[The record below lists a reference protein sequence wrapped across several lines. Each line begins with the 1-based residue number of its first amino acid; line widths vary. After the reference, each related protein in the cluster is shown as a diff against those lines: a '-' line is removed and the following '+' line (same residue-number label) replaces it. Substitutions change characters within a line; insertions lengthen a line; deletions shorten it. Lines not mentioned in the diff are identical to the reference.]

1 MIRVKILTIPNQR
14 KISTICAEYTDHYR
28 QENEL
33 TAEIISAIKQPI
45 AGLIESNIVL
55 DDFHEVTDEQYNTLR
70 RWIALNN
77 ESYCDEHYILI
88 VDKFS
93 KSKSDF
99 INLLDLASSK
109 LAKHDA
115 QIKKEQEENE
125 RQRLKAATAAEKR
138 RLKKQQA
145 EEYIIEKNKQKE
157 INMLLTSLS
166 DELGKSV
173 TLDDIKALIKTKS

>member
-1 MIRVKILTIPNQR
+1 MIRVKILTTPNQR
-14 KISTICAEYTDHYR
+14 KISTICAEYTDGYH

-45 AGLIESNIVL
+45 AQLIESNVVL
-55 DDFHEVTDEQYNTLR
+55 DSV
-70 RWIALNN
+70 
-77 ESYCDEHYILI
+77 
-88 VDKFS
+88 
-93 KSKSDF
+93 
-99 INLLDLASSK
+99 SSK

-125 RQRLKAATAAEKR
+125 RQRLKAAAAAEKR

-145 EEYIIEKNKQKE
+145 EEYIIEKNRQKE

-173 TLDDIKALIKTKS
+173 TLDDIKNLVKG